1 MAEFLSSEAILARLV
16 SFDTVSSKSNLDL
29 IAWVDSYL
37 GSHGIRS
44 QRITDPLAAKASLFA
59 TIGPEGAGGICLS
72 GHSDVVP
79 VEGQAWTSDPFT
91 LTRRGDKL
99 FGRGSADMKGY
110 IAVCLAKMV
119 ANKATALTTPVHLV
133 ISYDE
138 ETTCEGILPTIA
150 RFGHDLPKPRA
161 VLVGEPSLMKVANGH
176 KSAVGY
182 FTCFKGREAHSSKP
196 SDGANT
202 IVAGAM
208 LVAEIE
214 RLAAQFRERADA
226 TSPFDPPFTTLHV
239 GVFKGGV
246 ARNIVPLDTMVNW
259 EIRALPGLDMQ
270 AVVDSLCTHANRVIL
285 PYLTATAPE
294 SSITHERQ
302 FWLNGLA
309 PEKDSFA
316 EALALRC
323 SGGNHTIVVPYGSE
337 AGQFQAAGIPTI
349 ICGPGDI
356 AQAHKPD
363 EWIAVSELRTCEAFL
378 DRLFEGCRAGL

>member
-1 MAEFLSSEAILARLV
+1 MVEFLSSEAILARLV

-29 IAWVDSYL
+29 IAWVESYL
-37 GSHGIRS
+37 ASHAIRS
-44 QRITDPLAAKASLFA
+44 QRIADTSAAKASLFA
-59 TIGPEGAGGICLS
+59 TIGPEGPGGICLS

-110 IAVCLAKMV
+110 IAVCLARMV
-119 ANKATALTTPVHLV
+119 ANKAAALATPVHLV

-182 FTCFKGREAHSSKP
+182 FTYFKGREAHSSKP

-214 RLAAQFRERADA
+214 RLAAQFRDRADA
-226 TSPFDPPFTTLHV
+226 ASPFDPPFTTLHV

-270 AVVDSLCTHANRVIL
+270 AVVDSLCAHVDRVIL

-294 SSITHERQ
+294 SAITHERQ

-309 PEKDSFA
+309 PEKASFA

-363 EWIAVSELRTCEAFL
+363 EWIAVSELRACEAFL